1 MSQIHGLSEECLKS
15 ELDLFTVP
23 MTQTAI
29 EKNTYVEIAP
39 ISALSDTTPL
49 EFFIAGNG
57 EDYIDLNNTLL
68 FTRIKITRPDGTDL
82 PDGAPVGL
90 VNYPGATIFSQVDVS
105 LGDRLISQG
114 SNTYPYRCII
124 ECLMNYDRQTLESL
138 FSAGLFYK
146 DTAGHM
152 DVGDPAGAN
161 SGLTKRG
168 SFTNASNVL
177 ELLTPLHSDIFFQE
191 KLMLN
196 NVDIRIRLT
205 RAKDEFCLMRSDD
218 VVYKISM
225 VSASLFVK
233 KATVAPAVRLGHARA
248 LLSATAKYPI
258 DRVCVKNFS
267 IPTGSRVVN
276 QENLFLGSL
285 PKSIVIAMVDND
297 AFTGSYN
304 KNPFAFK
311 HYDLEFLALYM
322 DGQQFPAKPL
332 QPQYLEGNAV
342 REFYQLALASG
353 RHLKNRA
360 MLVDREDFLNGYT
373 LYAFNLTPDEECS
386 QHLSLIKNGNIR
398 LETRFRQPLPNT
410 INVIVYA
417 IFDSIIEVSNRR
429 QILIDYY

>member
-1 MSQIHGLSEECLKS
+1 MALLHGLSEECLKS

-29 EKNTYVEIAP
+29 EKNAYVEIAP

-152 DVGDPAGAN
+152 DVTDPDGDNAGF
-161 SGLTKRG
+161 TKRAL
-168 SFTNASNVL
+168 FTDTSKVV
-177 ELLTPLHSDIFFQE
+177 ELLSPIHSDIFFQE

-205 RAKDEFCLMRSDD
+205 RAKDEFCLMRGGN
-218 VVYKISM
+218 VGYKIKM
-225 VSASLFVK
+225 LSASLFVK
-233 KATVAPAVRLGHARA
+233 KASVSAAVRLGHAHA
-248 LLSATAKYPI
+248 LLSATAKYPV
-258 DRVCVKNFS
+258 DRVCLKNVS
-267 IPTGSRVVN
+267 IPTGTRVTN
-276 QENLFLGSL
+276 QENLFLGAL

-297 AFTGSYN
+297 AFTGAYD
-304 KNPFAFK
+304 KNPFAFG
-311 HYDLEFLALYM
+311 HYDIMSFWLYM
-322 DGQQFPAKPL
+322 WTGFNT
-332 QPQYLEGNAV
+332 PQ
-342 REFYQLALASG
+342 
-353 RHLKNRA
+353 NRY
-360 MLVDREDFLNGYT
+360 N
-373 LYAFNLTPDEECS
+373 
-386 QHLSLIKNGNIR
+386 HNIYR
-398 LETRFRQPLPNT
+398 VLLC
-410 INVIVYA
+410 
-417 IFDSIIEVSNRR
+417 VSFTN
-429 QILIDYY
+429 